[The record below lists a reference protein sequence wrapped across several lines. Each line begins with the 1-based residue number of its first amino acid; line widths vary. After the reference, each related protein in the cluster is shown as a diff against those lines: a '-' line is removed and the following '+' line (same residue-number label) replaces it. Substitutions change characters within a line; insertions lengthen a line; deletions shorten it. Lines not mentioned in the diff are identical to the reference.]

1 MAHAE
6 YETIKW
12 HGPSYYRVDPQIGC
26 ADFEASITL
35 SGRSGGTK
43 LLQGGGDSMGFQT
56 EFNTV
61 CKFKSMQELY
71 DLLEYGRGKM
81 VKSGFRV
88 FPTGQ
93 KVIAY
98 TPENKAIAIVKIL
111 ASIAE
116 INFQGEEV
124 TQVEMELLRRLTDEE
139 ARIQTA
145 LAYEMFFG
153 DQDEAAAKA

>member
-1 MAHAE
+1 
-6 YETIKW
+6 
-12 HGPSYYRVDPQIGC
+12 
-26 ADFEASITL
+26 
-35 SGRSGGTK
+35 
-43 LLQGGGDSMGFQT
+43 MGFQT
-56 EFNTV
+56 EFNSV
-61 CKFKSMQELY
+61 CKFKSAQELFE
-71 DLLEYGRGKM
+71 LLEYGRGKM

-98 TPENKAIAIVKIL
+98 TPENEAIAIVRIV

-124 TQVEMELLRRLTDEE
+124 TQVEMELIRRLNEEE
-139 ARIQTA
+139 AKIQTA

-153 DQDEAAAKA
+153 EQV

>member
-1 MAHAE
+1 
-6 YETIKW
+6 
-12 HGPSYYRVDPQIGC
+12 
-26 ADFEASITL
+26 
-35 SGRSGGTK
+35 
-43 LLQGGGDSMGFQT
+43 MGFVT
-56 EFNTV
+56 EFHSV

-88 FPTGQ
+88 FPAGQ

-98 TPENKAIAIVKIL
+98 SPDNRAIAIVKIL

-124 TQVEMELLRRLTDEE
+124 TQVEMELVRKLTEEE
-139 ARIQTA
+139 ARVQSA
-145 LAYEMFFG
+145 LAYEMYFAE
-153 DQDEAAAKA
+153 QEAGAVP

>member
-1 MAHAE
+1 
-6 YETIKW
+6 
-12 HGPSYYRVDPQIGC
+12 
-26 ADFEASITL
+26 
-35 SGRSGGTK
+35 
-43 LLQGGGDSMGFQT
+43 MGFQS
-56 EFNTV
+56 EFNSV
-61 CKFKSMQELY
+61 CKFKSAQELFE
-71 DLLEYGRGKM
+71 LLEYGRGKM

-98 TPENKAIAIVKIL
+98 TPENQAIAIVKIL

-124 TQVEMELLRRLTDEE
+124 TQVEMELVRRLTEE
-139 ARIQTA
+139 ESQIQTK

-153 DQDEAAAKA
+153 EQA